1 MKNWKNILIGV
12 LIVIIAI
19 LIGVLFMTLNKEKIQ
34 DEEPIIKEEEKN
46 DDNSNEENYNYQ
58 NITGLYTYEGEY
70 NGEFTPI
77 INLYLDENGL
87 FYYKA
92 STMASYGKIGNYTI
106 VEDEIHLNYLFD
118 TNSGAGLEVT
128 QGNKNIKINKD
139 NTLTDDKTLITDLNN
154 IDLIKKT
161 SKDEEDWLEEN
172 DITNILNNYEITNQ
186 DY

>member
-1 MKNWKNILIGV
+1 MKNRKNILIGV

-19 LIGVLFMTLNKEKIQ
+19 LIGVLFMTSNKEKIQ

-46 DDNSNEENYNYQ
+46 NDNYNEENYYQ
-58 NITGLYTYEGEY
+58 NIVGLYTYEGEY

-186 DY
+186 

>member
-46 DDNSNEENYNYQ
+46 NDNSNEEIYYQ
-58 NITGLYTYEGEY
+58 NIAGLYTYEGEY
-70 NGEFTPI
+70 NGEFMPV

-139 NTLTDDKTLITDLNN
+139 YTLTDDKTLITDLNN
-154 IDLIKKT
+154 INLIKKT

-186 DY
+186 